1 MCFEM
6 LIGSKLSR
14 KPHSLVLLVLRGG
27 QGKIPRASQ
36 LICVDL
42 PLTSSNVDTIL
53 VQRGMFLILLH
64 PRALGPCLPE

>member
-1 MCFEM
+1 M
-6 LIGSKLSR
+6 
-14 KPHSLVLLVLRGG
+14 LLVLRGG

-36 LICVDL
+36 LVCVDL